1 MLVRFGWN
9 QLTDGIMLRLLSFP
23 QGNKHVLLGVRPFH
37 ARWAWVASMR
47 AGLSLR
53 AARYSSR
60 AEDYSMARKRTR
72 VTGTWPAE
80 KAKRNAIIK
89 EFTIEPRREKVPRA
103 WRFLKFVSIF
113 WILKFS
119 LGLLTHARTVRI
131 LGNLGT
137 PGVFFKPVSS
147 VASLVQLRSTKV
159 ARS

>member
-1 MLVRFGWN
+1 MVGTSLPNHVEIVEFTHRVVSVPLICQSIDN
-9 QLTDGIMLRLLSFP
+9 
-23 QGNKHVLLGVRPFH
+23 VLLGVRPFH

-72 VTGTWPAE
+72 LTGTWPAE
-80 KAKRNAIIK
+80 KAKRNAIIT

-103 WRFLKFVSIF
+103 WRLLKFVSIV

-119 LGLLTHARTVRI
+119 LGLRTHAI
-131 LGNLGT
+131 
-137 PGVFFKPVSS
+137 
-147 VASLVQLRSTKV
+147 
-159 ARS
+159 

>member
-1 MLVRFGWN
+1 MVGTSLPNHVEIVEFTHRVVSVPLICQSIDN
-9 QLTDGIMLRLLSFP
+9 
-23 QGNKHVLLGVRPFH
+23 VLLGVRPFH

-72 VTGTWPAE
+72 LTGTWPAE

-119 LGLLTHARTVRI
+119 LGLRTHAI
-131 LGNLGT
+131 
-137 PGVFFKPVSS
+137 
-147 VASLVQLRSTKV
+147 
-159 ARS
+159 